1 MRKDN
6 TSEHQSRM
14 EGAMRFVA
22 NSGVGLRRIVAGCGM
37 LGLAAVG
44 VAAAPQPA
52 RAWWHGGWSVGIALP
67 PVVVAPAPVY
77 VPPPAYYPPPPFY
90 YGTPAY
96 YPAPARVWIPGHW
109 VGGYWVPAHWS

>member
-1 MRKDN
+1 
-6 TSEHQSRM
+6 
-14 EGAMRFVA
+14 MRFVA

-77 VPPPAYYPPPPFY
+77 VPPPAYYPPPAFY